1 MKKLTKI
8 LSVTLI
14 VFTVAAGVSSC
25 KDSSFPDAEVM
36 AKYAEAYKK
45 SSVPD
50 PDAVYELLKYD
61 SDEHEEQIEQFIAS
75 VDEQKLIE
83 NWGNPLDLDN
93 KKLWPI
99 QVGDDIKYIVAYV
112 EDGKITEIN
121 ISTTMCFTVVEPGRS
136 VVESWEDVILPDKDA
151 FGNMIICSP
160 GDKLVFESD
169 GLLLTSYPLQLHEP
183 YAYKVVGHLSGEEL
197 DKLRED
203 IKKNSHIWTASDHYI
218 IETYI

>member
-8 LSVTLI
+8 LSAALI
-14 VFTVAAGVSSC
+14 VFTVAAGISSC

-121 ISTTMCFTVVEPGRS
+121 VSTTMCFTVVEPGRS
-136 VVESWEDVILPDKDA
+136 IVESEGYVILPNKDA
-151 FGNMIICSP
+151 FGNMIFCSP

-183 YAYKVVGHLSGEEL
+183 YAYKIDGKASDEEL
-197 DKLRED
+197 EKLKSYAKPD
-203 IKKNSHIWTASDHYI
+203 YI
-218 IETYI
+218 VVDNI